1 MKSQR
6 VASLIKTA
14 EHPARTAV
22 AAMAA
27 LLAAR
32 ALGLPEVYWA
42 PISTLIVVQAGLDTA
57 LSLAWKRLVG
67 TALGAPGGALLSVWV
82 GPGVLVLGVGVFGLG
97 LICALLRLDKAAYRF
112 AGITLIIV
120 IWVSHGG
127 PAWVVAIHRFCEVSV
142 GIVVGVL
149 VVAAH
154 PGPATDA
161 PPKG

>member
-1 MKSQR
+1 MKTQKL
-6 VASLIKTA
+6 ASLMKNA

-22 AAMAA
+22 AAMLS

-42 PISTLIVVQAGLDTA
+42 PISTIIVVQAGLETA
-57 LSLAWKRLVG
+57 LSVAWKRLVG
-67 TALGAPGGALLSVWV
+67 TALGAAAGALLSAWF
-82 GPGVLVLGVGVFGLG
+82 GPGVIVLGAGIFVLG
-97 LICALLRLDKAAYRF
+97 LLCALLRLDKAAYRF

-142 GIVVGVL
+142 GIVVGVI
-149 VVAAH
+149 VVAVH
-154 PGPATDA
+154 PGQGPDA
-161 PPKG
+161 AR